1 MPSLLLFLHSLIIFI
16 LCFVNKLV
24 EYFTLFFNFLLTL
37 SLYSISL
44 SEPNCFLFPLL
55 TVCHMFSNPMSLF
68 LLMSLSFLILYT
80 MYRLYFVLSLFPFFS
95 YYCFF
100 FAYLLPLLVD
110 GNLNIAL
117 LVSLRHKPATY
128 KCNNSL
134 NLDLVKLFNKCAL
147 FSVCPPPLPRRKAN

>member
-1 MPSLLLFLHSLIIFI
+1 MPSLFLFLHFPHNSI
-16 LCFVNKLV
+16 LF
-24 EYFTLFFNFLLTL
+24 
-37 SLYSISL
+37 YSISFLLLFDFSHYL
-44 SEPNCFLFPLL
+44 SEPNFFLFPLL

-117 LVSLRHKPATY
+117 LVSLRHEPATY

-147 FSVCPPPLPRRKAN
+147 FSVCPPPPSPKKSKLK